1 MATSSGDNPSANDRY
16 RSTAMKHAYNLE
28 HQKSMRNNVLDLIV
42 DVVDLPSKPDSDPA
56 HPLASDAALFK
67 RGLHLFQPSDFD
79 DVVLERNIYD
89 KCGYGLCP
97 RPNLKVG
104 GSSQNRIIWGKRS
117 GPAFTIVPKADL
129 EKWCSKEC
137 EERALFVRIQLGKEP
152 AWLREE
158 PVGDIKLLDE
168 SRQGN
173 IAADLAN
180 SMGALH
186 IDSTMSAVPDIANDL
201 HKLALER
208 SGKHS
213 EHDQAAERLK
223 VLSLERGEQYDC
235 PRVEAGIEIMEKGNT
250 QTTSQPPQLTHRD
263 AGAVEGYRPRKVR
276 FAGES
281 DSDQESGGIDID
293 LENDEQSEEEGD
305 AMSL

>member
-1 MATSSGDNPSANDRY
+1 MASNPGDNSSTNDRS

-28 HQKSMRNNVLDLIV
+28 HQKSMRNRVLDLIV

-104 GSSQNRIIWGKRS
+104 GNSQNRIIWGKRS

-158 PVGDIKLLDE
+158 PIGDIKLLDE
-168 SRQGN
+168 ARQGN
-173 IAADLAN
+173 ITADLAN
-180 SMGALH
+180 SMGALN
-186 IDSTMSAVPDIANDL
+186 IEGTMSAGPGTAHDL
-201 HKLALER
+201 RKVTPER
-208 SGKHS
+208 RGKHS
-213 EHDQAAERLK
+213 ERDQAVERLK
-223 VLSLERGEQYDC
+223 ALSLERGEQYDST
-235 PRVEAGIEIMEKGNT
+235 RVAAVMEIVEKENT
-250 QTTSQPPQLTHRD
+250 QATSQPPQFTHRD
-263 AGAVEGYRPRKVR
+263 AGTVEGYRPRRVR

-281 DSDQESGGIDID
+281 DSDQETAGIDVD
-293 LENDEQSEEEGD
+293 LRNDEQGGEEGE

>member
-1 MATSSGDNPSANDRY
+1 
-16 RSTAMKHAYNLE
+16 MKHVYNLE

-89 KCGYGLCP
+89 RCGYGLCP

-152 AWLREE
+152 AWMREE
-158 PVGDIKLLDE
+158 PIGDIKLLDE

-180 SMGALH
+180 SMGALN
-186 IDSTMSAVPDIANDL
+186 IGSTMPATPDIANDL
-201 HKLALER
+201 RKLALER

-213 EHDQAAERLK
+213 EREQAAERLK
-223 VLSLERGEQYDC
+223 VLSLERGEQYDSS
-235 PRVEAGIEIMEKGNT
+235 RVEAGMEIVERGNT
-250 QTTSQPPQLTHRD
+250 QVTSKPPQLTHRD
-263 AGAVEGYRPRKVR
+263 AGTVEGYRPRKVR

-281 DSDQESGGIDID
+281 DSDQETGEFEIDF
-293 LENDEQSEEEGD
+293 ENDEQSEEEGD